1 MVLRPI
7 REDELKYD
15 FIKLSLHGYSCSPNY
30 YKMTQYYITIEAFH
44 KQRYHDFVI
53 TNGNQS
59 TRRRTNSPTLTRRRI
74 KASRDVGEWV
84 VKTAVVTSQLADGPT
99 RRH

>member
-53 TNGNQS
+53 TNAINILKCAHTFYHIS
-59 TRRRTNSPTLTRRRI
+59 YPH
-74 KASRDVGEWV
+74 V
-84 VKTAVVTSQLADGPT
+84 
-99 RRH
+99 